1 MRRRRIVIR
10 AEIFKPQTHGAN
22 TQEMESI
29 RFLNECP
36 FGAARPF
43 FLHANPLRFQV
54 LDGMHRAARRPSR
67 KLTMK
72 PYFLSLIAGLLA
84 GVIYGA
90 LGVNSPAPPLIA
102 LTGLLGMLAGEQ
114 ILPVARRM
122 LSGHRLN
129 TAWRDAQCSQ
139 HMFGALPGG
148 AANDR
153 KPS

>member
-1 MRRRRIVIR
+1 
-10 AEIFKPQTHGAN
+10 
-22 TQEMESI
+22 
-29 RFLNECP
+29 
-36 FGAARPF
+36 
-43 FLHANPLRFQV
+43 
-54 LDGMHRAARRPSR
+54 
-67 KLTMK
+67 MK
-72 PYFLSLIAGLLA
+72 PYVFSLLAGILA

-90 LGVNSPAPPLIA
+90 IGVNSPAPPIIA

-153 KPS
+153 KRS

>member
-1 MRRRRIVIR
+1 MTARTAPLVCH
-10 AEIFKPQTHGAN
+10 HGTPA
-22 TQEMESI
+22 
-29 RFLNECP
+29 
-36 FGAARPF
+36 
-43 FLHANPLRFQV
+43 
-54 LDGMHRAARRPSR
+54 
-67 KLTMK
+67 MK
-72 PYFLSLIAGLLA
+72 PYFLSLLAGILA

-90 LGVNSPAPPLIA
+90 LGVNSPAPPIIA

-148 AANDR
+148 TPNDR